1 MRCHQLCQGK
11 KWISKLSNSVAM
23 CWHGWNWEMIAWKP
37 MLIWPNK
44 QTSFEDGH
52 RPGRPVS
59 VRNEYTVL
67 LWRNVLKKIHIYLF
81 MKYVKDVT
89 FQLAQLK
96 GLCAMI
102 LTWKNRGKM
111 DTPSPNRPTSKRNRE
126 LNVERTCSKCLNQM
140 DPNAFAASSQVMK
153 PGCTFMASLTNGPV
167 RCGWL
172 LTRRDQLC
180 FDQISRVRSD
190 SFKFFPIC
198 GGQSWLTFYHRIQ
211 HSLQNTLP

>member
-1 MRCHQLCQGK
+1 MSSTVPAKNGCQN
-11 KWISKLSNSVAM
+11 WAILFRYMYS
-23 CWHGWNWEMIAWKP
+23 HRWNWGTIAWKP

-153 PGCTFMASLTNGPV
+153 PGCTFLASLTNGPI

-180 FDQISRVRSD
+180 FDQISIVRSD
-190 SFKFFPIC
+190 CFPFFFQQT
-198 GGQSWLTFYHRIQ
+198 GSSHGW
-211 HSLQNTLP
+211 HSTKEVNTHCSMLC